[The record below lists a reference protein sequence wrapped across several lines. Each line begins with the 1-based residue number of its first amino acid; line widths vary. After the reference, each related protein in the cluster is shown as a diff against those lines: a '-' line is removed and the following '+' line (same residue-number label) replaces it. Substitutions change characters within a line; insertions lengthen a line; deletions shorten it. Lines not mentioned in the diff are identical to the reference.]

1 VLLFKGFN
9 NGIKKVHDLYN
20 PNAADP
26 NADLSNAFIK
36 GFETLPL
43 AGNLSFLS
51 TISKYIPRPNWHIT
65 WDGLQ
70 NLLFFKKLADDIS
83 LDHAYTSTYTEGW
96 MITPDGQK
104 QIQTQHVE
112 YGFTPLVGLN
122 FTFKK
127 LWSGTLIASIK
138 YSTRTSYDLGISTR
152 NIIESLSQDI
162 GITAGYSKSGFEI
175 PLFGV
180 SLKNDIEFNMSY
192 TKSVNAS
199 TIYDM
204 INWNPDGVPQDGTTT
219 TIVGPTI
226 KYTVSSRVQLSI
238 FYTRTTI
245 TPQGASRVPPSVQNQ
260 AGLDVH
266 ISIQ

>member
-1 VLLFKGFN
+1 
-9 NGIKKVHDLYN
+9 
-20 PNAADP
+20 
-26 NADLSNAFIK
+26 
-36 GFETLPL
+36 
-43 AGNLSFLS
+43 
-51 TISKYIPRPNWHIT
+51 
-65 WDGLQ
+65 
-70 NLLFFKKLADDIS
+70 
-83 LDHAYTSTYTEGW
+83 
-96 MITPDGQK
+96 M
-104 QIQTQHVE
+104 
-112 YGFTPLVGLN
+112 GLN

-127 LWSGTLIASIK
+127 LWNGSLVASIK

-152 NIIESLSQDI
+152 SIIESFSQDI

-192 TKSVNAS
+192 TKSVNES

-204 INWNPDGVPQDGTTT
+204 TNWNPNGVPQDGTT
-219 TIVGPTI
+219 I
-226 KYTVSSRVQLSI
+226 KYTISSRVQLSI